1 METLTCDVV
10 VVGAGNAAL
19 SAALSARE
27 RGADVLVL
35 ERAPEDERGG
45 NSRFTAGIIR
55 TVFNGVDDLEKLF
68 ELNAEDKA
76 KSDFGTYTKEKFYD
90 DLGEIT
96 NYRTNPDLAELLV
109 TRSYDS
115 IRWLKEKGVK
125 MQPSYGRQAFN
136 VNGTFKFWGGLA
148 VETWGGGPGLVD
160 NLFEA
165 AKREGI
171 KVLYEARGM
180 KLIHDDEGIHG
191 VIVKHKGVS
200 KEVRAKAVILA
211 CGGFEANA
219 EMRTKYLGPG
229 WDMAAVRGTRF
240 NTGDG
245 ITMALEAGAS
255 PYGNWS
261 GCHAVA
267 WDKNAPEFGDLAV
280 GDGFQKHC
288 YPWGMIVNANGERF
302 VDEGADFR
310 NYTYAKYGK
319 EILNQPGQYAFQIFD
334 KKIIPA
340 LRDEYRIREITKYS
354 GNTIEELAHKMRGL
368 HHTMEKG
375 QQWLGWIV
383 IGVVALDLL
392 LIGGKIANK
401 LGYLTL
407 QPDLLHLAKLATPW
421 LIFASAVLP
430 AIIAALGGLR
440 FQSECQRLADR
451 SAVMRVMLK
460 GHGPTAGGRYA
471 EVDALIKRIRHEC
484 GAQTPSPPPVVGPVP
499 TDLGSYTHEALRL
512 SERIATDFVHEAAEW
527 SVLYAKELGD
537 PG

>member
-1 METLTCDVV
+1 MDTLRCDVV

-76 KSDFGTYTKEKFYD
+76 KSDFGTYPKEKFFD

-109 TRSYDS
+109 TRSYET

-125 MQPSYGRQAFN
+125 LQPSYGRQAFN

-165 AKREGI
+165 AKRDGI
-171 KVLYEARGM
+171 KVLYEARGI
-180 KLIHDDEGIHG
+180 KLIHDDDGIHG
-191 VIVKHKGVS
+191 VLVKHKGVS

-302 VDEGADFR
+302 VDEGAHFR

-354 GNTIEELAHKMRGL
+354 ANTIEELAHKM
-368 HHTMEKG
+368 E
-375 QQWLGWIV
+375 
-383 IGVVALDLL
+383 GVDAPR
-392 LIGGKIANK
+392 LIKTIKEFNA
-401 LGYLTL
+401 
-407 QPDLLHLAKLATPW
+407 
-421 LIFASAVLP
+421 AVRKDIPYNP
-430 AIIAALGGLR
+430 AILDGRRTEGLKIDKTNWANPLDEAPFEAYAVGCGITFTFGGVRVNTDAQVINTDGLPMKGLYAAGEMVGGL
-440 FQSECQRLADR
+440 FYFNYPGGSGLT
-451 SAVMRVMLK
+451 SGAVF
-460 GHGPTAGGRYA
+460 G
-471 EVDALIKRIRHEC
+471 
-484 GAQTPSPPPVVGPVP
+484 
-499 TDLGSYTHEALRL
+499 
-512 SERIATDFVHEAAEW
+512 RIAGDSAAR
-527 SVLYAKELGD
+527 SLNRG
-537 PG
+537 